1 MGVECRKCTYI
12 NINVQINAKKYVY
25 KSRYIYII
33 NEVNYAH
40 ICKHIYIYI
49 NTYII
54 ICIYMCVSMYVCMYA
69 CMHGLCQ
76 YATSYKHVY
85 AAC

>member
-40 ICKHIYIYI
+40 ICKYIYK
-49 NTYII
+49 YIYNYMYI
-54 ICIYMCVSMYVCMYA
+54 HVCIYVCMYVCMHA
-69 CMHGLCQ
+69 
-76 YATSYKHVY
+76 
-85 AAC
+85 